1 MTVQKLM
8 LGIEKRLLIHSGERS
23 NVLYFLLFFML
34 VSAGMAIGRS
44 SADALFFKRVGIE
57 YLPLMYIIQSLM
69 LAAVSL
75 VYTAFADLIPAE
87 RFFRNLFGVLITLIL
102 GSWVVIHSVETTLIY
117 PAYYLIYEVSSE
129 LLLVHAALYMNQNMT
144 TLQAKRLAPLVYA
157 GAQVGT
163 IIGGLTLA
171 LAAPVVGTQN
181 MLLFWCGLL
190 IAAVVALYIRHKR
203 HGAST
208 HYRKPRKTQ
217 NLLNESL
224 TQIQQGI
231 KFTYN
236 SSLLRASSLTLFF
249 MVVAFYVLCY
259 SVNRV
264 YTNTFESEESLT
276 RFFGLLTAVTSI
288 LALSMQV
295 FVTNRAIKHFGV
307 RTINLLFPWTTLASL
322 AALTVSFNLPAAL
335 IGSLNKDALMPA
347 FRNPVHSMFFNVLPH
362 YMQGRIRA
370 ISVAV
375 VLPLALLSGG
385 FLLLMMQ
392 RLDTPVYFL
401 VPGMLAA
408 MLYLFFS
415 RKMNDAYVS
424 TLIATLKERL
434 FLPNERM
441 YADLGSCSD
450 EDMQEIMRGVTHR
463 DTEVSIA
470 FSRVLAESFPDRAA
484 GIILQRSA
492 GEDNATTDRY
502 LKLLGSLDITEHVD
516 DLHEL
521 AAHGDAHLQAS
532 ILLLLQGQDDKPSI
546 TQAIHL
552 LDSDNPR
559 LRATAIQVALRHP
572 DSAPGSTRIMS
583 VWQALLQDNRATQL
597 AALDLIPDL
606 HHLSE
611 QERQSLQATYQSAF
625 SQLLDDAQ
633 DETRIRALRSMQS
646 WYGDSSADIHH
657 ALLQSLGSEHPG
669 IREAAARCLHLAND
683 EQRTS
688 LLLQAIGD
696 ANPRVRQAGIET
708 MKATTEDYENLSLQW
723 IMDNQGSLR
732 AQQALLKPLL
742 DSGLDKTV
750 FAEIA
755 RKKSEEAQVLGQ
767 ALSIMDADA
776 GELNC
781 LELLRI
787 TLKEQLDQNIDI
799 ALLALEPL
807 YEPGLIAII
816 RAGFA
821 SGDARYVAN
830 ACEALENLD
839 KQAITAGLSVMLQ
852 KSVSN
857 DFSTDDSLFKSL
869 EDVINWCMNHSNNW
883 LKLCGDQALQPTN
896 A

>member
-1 MTVQKLM
+1 MKG
-8 LGIEKRLLIHSGERS
+8 GIEKRLLIHAGERG
-23 NVLYFLLFFML
+23 NVIYFLLFFLL

-57 YLPLMYIIQSLM
+57 YLPLMYIIQSMM

-102 GSWVVIHSVETTLIY
+102 GSWIVIHSSETTLIY

-129 LLLVHAALYMNQNMT
+129 VLLVHAALYMNQNMT

-171 LAAPVVGTQN
+171 FAAPLVGTQN
-181 MLLFWCGLL
+181 MLLVWCGLL
-190 IAAVVALYIRHKR
+190 VAASAALYVRHKR

-208 HYRKPRKTQ
+208 HFRKPRKTQ
-217 NLLNESL
+217 HLLNEGL
-224 TQIQQGI
+224 AQIQQGI

-264 YTNTFESEESLT
+264 YTQTFESEESLT

-288 LALSMQV
+288 LALSMQL

-322 AALTVSFNLPAAL
+322 AALTVSFALPAAL
-335 IGSLNKDALMPA
+335 IGSLNKDAFMPA

-385 FLLLMMQ
+385 FLLLLMQ

-434 FLPNERM
+434 FLPDEQM
-441 YADLGSCSD
+441 YADLGGCSD
-450 EDMQEIMRGVTHR
+450 EDRQEIMRGVTHT

-470 FSRVLAESFPDRAA
+470 FSRVLVESFPDKAA
-484 GIILQRSA
+484 SIILQRSS
-492 GEDNATTDRY
+492 GEDNATADRY
-502 LKLLGSLDITEHVD
+502 LKLLGRLDISEHID
-516 DLHEL
+516 DLKQR
-521 AAHGDAHLQAS
+521 AQHGDAHLQAS
-532 ILLLLQGQDDKPSI
+532 ILQLLLACGDQGSI
-546 TQAIHL
+546 TQTIQL

-559 LRATAIQVALRHP
+559 LRATGIQAALRYP
-572 DSAPGSTRIMS
+572 DSAPGNARILS
-583 VWQALLQDNRATQL
+583 VWQALLQDDRTTQL
-597 AALDLIPDL
+597 AALDLIPEL
-606 HHLSE
+606 QHLPE
-611 QERQSLQATYQSAF
+611 QERQTLQPAYQSAF
-625 SQLLDDAQ
+625 SQLLGDALDD
-633 DETRIRALRSMQS
+633 TRVRALRSMQS
-646 WYGDSSADIHH
+646 WHGDSSDEIHH
-657 ALLQSLGSEHPG
+657 ALLHSLASEQSGV
-669 IREAAARCLHLAND
+669 REAAARCLHLAND

-708 MKATTEDYENLSLQW
+708 MKASTEDHKDLALQW

-742 DSGLDKTV
+742 DVGLPNSV
-750 FAEIA
+750 FADIA
-755 RKKSEEAQVLGQ
+755 RKKSEEAQLLGQ

-776 GELNC
+776 GGLNC

-787 TLKEQLDQNIDI
+787 TLKEQLDQNIDL

-821 SGDARYVAN
+821 SGDARHVAN

-857 DFSTDDSLFKSL
+857 DFSSDDSFFRSL
-869 EDVINWCMNHSNNW
+869 EDVVNWCVNHRNSW
-883 LKLCGDQALQPTN
+883 LNLCGDQALQPLN

>member
-1 MTVQKLM
+1 MKG
-8 LGIEKRLLIHSGERS
+8 GIEKRLLIHSGERS
-23 NVLYFLLFFML
+23 NVLYFLFFFLL

-57 YLPLMYIIQSLM
+57 YLPLMYIIQSLI

-102 GSWVVIHSVETTLIY
+102 GSWVVIHSSETTLIY

-129 LLLVHAALYMNQNMT
+129 VLLVHAALYMNQNMT

-171 LAAPVVGTQN
+171 LAAPLVGTQN
-181 MLLFWCGLL
+181 MLLVWCGLL
-190 IAAVVALYIRHKR
+190 VAGSAALYVRHKR

-208 HYRKPRKTQ
+208 HFRKPRKTQ
-217 NLLNESL
+217 HLLNEGL
-224 TQIQQGI
+224 AQIQQGI

-264 YTNTFESEESLT
+264 YTQTFESEESLT
-276 RFFGLLTAVTSI
+276 QFFGLLTAVTSI
-288 LALSMQV
+288 LALCMQL

-307 RTINLLFPWTTLASL
+307 RAINLLFPWTTLASL
-322 AALTVSFNLPAAL
+322 AALTFSFALPAAL
-335 IGSLNKDALMPA
+335 VGSFNKDALMPA
-347 FRNPVHSMFFNVLPH
+347 FRNPVHAMFFNVLPQ

-375 VLPLALLSGG
+375 VLPLALLTGG
-385 FLLLMMQ
+385 FLLLLMQ
-392 RLDTPVYFL
+392 TLDTPVYFL

-408 MLYLFFS
+408 LLYLFFS
-415 RKMNDAYVS
+415 RKMNEAYVS

-434 FLPNERM
+434 FLPNEQM

-450 EDMQEIMRGVTHR
+450 EDMQEIMRGVMHS

-484 GIILQRSA
+484 SIILQRSS

-502 LKLLGSLDITEHVD
+502 LKLLGSLDIARHVD
-516 DLHEL
+516 DLHKR
-521 AAHGDAHLQAS
+521 ATHGDAHLQAS
-532 ILLLLQGQDDKPSI
+532 ILLLLLAHGDRDTSTRTI
-546 TQAIHL
+546 RL

-559 LRATAIQVALRHP
+559 LRATAIQAALRYP
-572 DSAPGSTRIMS
+572 DSAPDSARIMS
-583 VWQALLQDNRATQL
+583 VWQALLQDDRTTQL

-606 HHLSE
+606 QHLPQ
-611 QERQSLQATYQSAF
+611 QERQSLQAAYQSAF
-625 SQLLDDAQ
+625 SQLLDDTQ
-633 DETRIRALRSMQS
+633 DETRVRALRSMQS
-646 WYGDSSADIHH
+646 WHGDSSADIQH
-657 ALLQSLGSEHPG
+657 ALQHSLASEHPG
-669 IREAAARCLHLAND
+669 VREAAARCLHLAND
-683 EQRTS
+683 EQRAS

-708 MKATTEDYENLSLQW
+708 MKATTDGYEDLALQW

-750 FAEIA
+750 FADIA
-755 RKKSEEAQVLGQ
+755 RKKSEEAQILGQ

-776 GELNC
+776 GGLNC

-787 TLKEQLDQNIDI
+787 TLKEQLDQNIDL

-821 SGDARYVAN
+821 SGDARHVAN

-869 EDVINWCMNHSNNW
+869 EDVVNWCVNHRNNW
-883 LKLCGDQALQPTN
+883 LNLCGDQALQPLN

>member
-1 MTVQKLM
+1 MS
-8 LGIEKRLLIHSGERS
+8 GRIEKKFLIHAGERG
-23 NVLYFLLFFML
+23 NVIYFLLFFLL

-57 YLPLMYIIQSLM
+57 YLPLMYIIQSMM

-102 GSWVVIHSVETTLIY
+102 GSWIVIHTSETTLIY

-129 LLLVHAALYMNQNMT
+129 VLLVHAALYMNQNMT

-171 LAAPVVGTQN
+171 FAAPLVGTQN
-181 MLLFWCGLL
+181 MLLVWCGLL
-190 IAAVVALYIRHKR
+190 VAASAALYIRHKR

-208 HYRKPRKTQ
+208 HFRKPRKTQ
-217 NLLNESL
+217 HLLNEGL
-224 TQIQQGI
+224 AQIQQGI

-264 YTNTFESEESLT
+264 YTQTFESEESLT

-288 LALSMQV
+288 LALSMQL

-322 AALTVSFNLPAAL
+322 AALTVSFALPAAL
-335 IGSLNKDALMPA
+335 IGSLNKDAFMPA

-385 FLLLMMQ
+385 FLLLLMQ

-434 FLPNERM
+434 FLPDEQM
-441 YADLGSCSD
+441 YADLGGCSD
-450 EDMQEIMRGVTHR
+450 EDRQEIMRGVTHT

-470 FSRVLAESFPDRAA
+470 FSRVLVESFPDKAA
-484 GIILQRSA
+484 SIILQRSS
-492 GEDNATTDRY
+492 GEDNATADRY
-502 LKLLGSLDITEHVD
+502 LKLLGRLDISEHID
-516 DLHEL
+516 DLKQR
-521 AAHGDAHLQAS
+521 AQHGDAHLQAS
-532 ILLLLQGQDDKPSI
+532 ILQLLLACGDQGSI
-546 TQAIHL
+546 TQTIQL

-559 LRATAIQVALRHP
+559 LRATGIQAALRYP
-572 DSAPGSTRIMS
+572 DSAPGNARILS
-583 VWQALLQDNRATQL
+583 VWQALLQDDRTTQL
-597 AALDLIPDL
+597 AALDLIPEL
-606 HHLSE
+606 QHLPE
-611 QERQSLQATYQSAF
+611 QERQTLQPAYQSAF
-625 SQLLDDAQ
+625 SQLLGDALDD
-633 DETRIRALRSMQS
+633 TRVRALRSMQS
-646 WYGDSSADIHH
+646 WHGDSSDEIHH
-657 ALLQSLGSEHPG
+657 ALLHSLASEQSGV
-669 IREAAARCLHLAND
+669 REAAARCLHLAND

-708 MKATTEDYENLSLQW
+708 MKASTEDHKDLALQW

-742 DSGLDKTV
+742 DVGLPNSV
-750 FAEIA
+750 FADIA
-755 RKKSEEAQVLGQ
+755 RKKSEEAQLLGQ

-776 GELNC
+776 GGLNC

-787 TLKEQLDQNIDI
+787 TLKEQLDQNIDL

-821 SGDARYVAN
+821 SGDARHVAN

-857 DFSTDDSLFKSL
+857 DFSSDDSFFRSL
-869 EDVINWCMNHSNNW
+869 EDVVNWCVNHRNSW
-883 LKLCGDQALQPTN
+883 LNLCGDQALQPLN

>member
-1 MTVQKLM
+1 MS
-8 LGIEKRLLIHSGERS
+8 GRIEKKFLIHAGERG
-23 NVLYFLLFFML
+23 NVIYFLLFFLL

-57 YLPLMYIIQSLM
+57 YLPLMYIIQSMM

-102 GSWVVIHSVETTLIY
+102 GSWIVIHSSETTLIY

-129 LLLVHAALYMNQNMT
+129 VLLVHAALYMNQNMT

-171 LAAPVVGTQN
+171 FAAPLVGTQN
-181 MLLFWCGLL
+181 MLLVWCGLL
-190 IAAVVALYIRHKR
+190 VAASAALYIRHKR

-208 HYRKPRKTQ
+208 HFRKPRKTQ
-217 NLLNESL
+217 HLLNEGL
-224 TQIQQGI
+224 AQIQQGI

-264 YTNTFESEESLT
+264 YTQTFESEESLT

-288 LALSMQV
+288 LALSMQL

-322 AALTVSFNLPAAL
+322 AALTVSFALPAAL
-335 IGSLNKDALMPA
+335 IGSLNKDAFMPA

-385 FLLLMMQ
+385 FLLLLMQ

-434 FLPNERM
+434 FLPDEQM
-441 YADLGSCSD
+441 YADLGGCSD
-450 EDMQEIMRGVTHR
+450 EDRQEIMRGVTHT

-470 FSRVLAESFPDRAA
+470 FSRVLVESFPDKAA
-484 GIILQRSA
+484 SIILQRSS
-492 GEDNATTDRY
+492 GEDNATADRY
-502 LKLLGSLDITEHVD
+502 LKLLGRLDISEHID
-516 DLHEL
+516 DLKQR
-521 AAHGDAHLQAS
+521 AQHGDAHLQAS
-532 ILLLLQGQDDKPSI
+532 ILQLLLACGDQGSI
-546 TQAIHL
+546 TQTIQL

-559 LRATAIQVALRHP
+559 LRATGIQAALRYP
-572 DSAPGSTRIMS
+572 DSAPGNARILS
-583 VWQALLQDNRATQL
+583 VWQALLQDDRTTQL
-597 AALDLIPDL
+597 AALDLIPEL
-606 HHLSE
+606 QHLPE
-611 QERQSLQATYQSAF
+611 QERQTLQPAYQSAF
-625 SQLLDDAQ
+625 SQLLGDALDD
-633 DETRIRALRSMQS
+633 TRVRALRSMQS
-646 WYGDSSADIHH
+646 WHGDSSDEIHH
-657 ALLQSLGSEHPG
+657 ALLHSLASEQSGV
-669 IREAAARCLHLAND
+669 REAAARCLHLAND

-708 MKATTEDYENLSLQW
+708 MKASTEDHKDLALQW

-742 DSGLDKTV
+742 DVGLPNSV
-750 FAEIA
+750 FADIA
-755 RKKSEEAQVLGQ
+755 RKKSEEAQLLGQ

-776 GELNC
+776 GGLNC

-787 TLKEQLDQNIDI
+787 TLKEQLDQNIDL

-821 SGDARYVAN
+821 SGDARHVAN

-857 DFSTDDSLFKSL
+857 DFSSDDSFFRSL
-869 EDVINWCMNHSNNW
+869 EDVVNWCVNHRNSW
-883 LKLCGDQALQPTN
+883 LNLCGDQALQPLN

>member
-1 MTVQKLM
+1 MS
-8 LGIEKRLLIHSGERS
+8 GRIEKKFLIHAGERG
-23 NVLYFLLFFML
+23 NVIYFLLFFLL

-57 YLPLMYIIQSLM
+57 YLPLMYIIQSMM

-102 GSWVVIHSVETTLIY
+102 GSWIVIHTSETTLIY

-129 LLLVHAALYMNQNMT
+129 VLLVHAALYMNQNMT

-171 LAAPVVGTQN
+171 FAAPLVGTQN
-181 MLLFWCGLL
+181 MLLVWCGLL
-190 IAAVVALYIRHKR
+190 VAASAALYIRHKR

-208 HYRKPRKTQ
+208 HFRKPRKTQ
-217 NLLNESL
+217 HLLNEGL
-224 TQIQQGI
+224 AQIQQGI

-264 YTNTFESEESLT
+264 YTQTFESEESLT

-288 LALSMQV
+288 LALSMQL

-322 AALTVSFNLPAAL
+322 AALTVSFALPAAL
-335 IGSLNKDALMPA
+335 IGSLNKDAFMPA

-385 FLLLMMQ
+385 FLLLLMQ

-434 FLPNERM
+434 FLPDEQM
-441 YADLGSCSD
+441 YADLGGCSD
-450 EDMQEIMRGVTHR
+450 EDRQEIMRGVTHT

-470 FSRVLAESFPDRAA
+470 FSRVLAESFPDKAA
-484 GIILQRSA
+484 SIILQRSM
-492 GEDNATTDRY
+492 GEDNATADRY
-502 LKLLGSLDITEHVD
+502 LKLLGRLDISEHID
-516 DLHEL
+516 DLKQR
-521 AAHGDAHLQAS
+521 AQHGDAHLQAS
-532 ILLLLQGQDDKPSI
+532 ILQLLLACGDQGSI
-546 TQAIHL
+546 TQTIQL

-559 LRATAIQVALRHP
+559 LRATGIQAALRYP
-572 DSAPGSTRIMS
+572 DSAPGNARILS
-583 VWQALLQDNRATQL
+583 VWQALLQDDRTTQL
-597 AALDLIPDL
+597 AALDLIPEL
-606 HHLSE
+606 QHLPE
-611 QERQSLQATYQSAF
+611 QERQTLQPAYQSAF
-625 SQLLDDAQ
+625 SQLLGDALDD
-633 DETRIRALRSMQS
+633 TRVRALRSMQS
-646 WYGDSSADIHH
+646 WHGDSSDEIHH
-657 ALLQSLGSEHPG
+657 ALLHSLASEQSGV
-669 IREAAARCLHLAND
+669 REAAARCLHLAND

-708 MKATTEDYENLSLQW
+708 MKASTEDHKDLALQW

-742 DSGLDKTV
+742 DVGLPNSV
-750 FAEIA
+750 FADIA
-755 RKKSEEAQVLGQ
+755 RKKSEEAQLLGQ

-776 GELNC
+776 GGLNC

-787 TLKEQLDQNIDI
+787 TLKEQLDQNIDL

-821 SGDARYVAN
+821 SGDARHVAN

-857 DFSTDDSLFKSL
+857 DFSSDDSFFRSL
-869 EDVINWCMNHSNNW
+869 EDVVNWCVNHRNSW
-883 LKLCGDQALQPTN
+883 LNLCGDQALQPLN

>member
-1 MTVQKLM
+1 MKG
-8 LGIEKRLLIHSGERS
+8 GIEKRLLIHSGERS
-23 NVLYFLLFFML
+23 NVLYFLFFFLL

-57 YLPLMYIIQSLM
+57 YLPLMYIIQSLI

-102 GSWVVIHSVETTLIY
+102 GSWVVIHSSETTLIY

-129 LLLVHAALYMNQNMT
+129 VLLVHAALYMNQNMT

-171 LAAPVVGTQN
+171 LAAPLIGTQN
-181 MLLFWCGLL
+181 MLLIWCGLL
-190 IAAVVALYIRHKR
+190 VAGSAALYVRHKR

-208 HYRKPRKTQ
+208 HFRKPRKTQ
-217 NLLNESL
+217 HLLNEGL
-224 TQIQQGI
+224 AQIQQGI

-264 YTNTFESEESLT
+264 YTQTFESEESLT
-276 RFFGLLTAVTSI
+276 QFFGLLTAVTSI
-288 LALSMQV
+288 LALCMQL

-307 RTINLLFPWTTLASL
+307 RAINLLFPWTTLASL
-322 AALTVSFNLPAAL
+322 AALTFSFALPAAL
-335 IGSLNKDALMPA
+335 VGSFNKDALMPA
-347 FRNPVHSMFFNVLPH
+347 FRNPVHAMFFNVLPQ

-385 FLLLMMQ
+385 FLLLLMQ
-392 RLDTPVYFL
+392 RLDNPVYFL

-408 MLYLFFS
+408 LLYLFFS
-415 RKMNDAYVS
+415 RKMNEAYVS

-434 FLPNERM
+434 FLPNEQM

-450 EDMQEIMRGVTHR
+450 EDMQEIMRGVTHS

-484 GIILQRSA
+484 SIILQRSS

-502 LKLLGSLDITEHVD
+502 LKLLGSLDIASHVD
-516 DLHEL
+516 DLHKR

-532 ILLLLQGQDDKPSI
+532 ILLLLLAHGDRDSVI
-546 TQAIHL
+546 RTIRL

-559 LRATAIQVALRHP
+559 LRATAIQAALRHP
-572 DSAPGSTRIMS
+572 DSAPGSARIMS
-583 VWQALLQDNRATQL
+583 VWQALLQDDRTTQL

-606 HHLSE
+606 QLLP
-611 QERQSLQATYQSAF
+611 QQQRQTLQAAYQSAF
-625 SQLLDDAQ
+625 SQLLDDTRN
-633 DETRIRALRSMQS
+633 ETRIRALRSMQS
-646 WYGDSSADIHH
+646 WHGDSSADIQQ
-657 ALLQSLGSEHPG
+657 ALLHSLASEHPG
-669 IREAAARCLHLAND
+669 IREAAARCLHLADD
-683 EQRTS
+683 EQRAS
-688 LLLQAIGD
+688 QLLQAIGD

-708 MKATTEDYENLSLQW
+708 MKATTQDYEDLALQW
-723 IMDNQGSLR
+723 ILDNQGSLR

-750 FAEIA
+750 FADIA
-755 RKKSEEAQVLGQ
+755 RKKSEEAQLLGQ
-767 ALSIMDADA
+767 ALSILDADA
-776 GELNC
+776 GGINC

-787 TLKEQLDQNIDI
+787 TLKEQLDQNIDL

-821 SGDARYVAN
+821 SGDARHVAN

-869 EDVINWCMNHSNNW
+869 EDVVNWCVNHRNNW
-883 LKLCGDQALQPTN
+883 LNLCGDQALQPLN

>member
-1 MTVQKLM
+1 MKG
-8 LGIEKRLLIHSGERS
+8 GIEKRLLIHAGERG
-23 NVLYFLLFFML
+23 NVIYFLLFFLL

-57 YLPLMYIIQSLM
+57 YLPLMYIIQSMM

-87 RFFRNLFGVLITLIL
+87 RFFRNLFGVLIVLVL
-102 GSWVVIHSVETTLIY
+102 CSWVVIHNSDTTLIY
-117 PAYYLIYEVSSE
+117 PVYYLIYEVSSE
-129 LLLVHAALYMNQNMT
+129 VLLVHAALYMNQNMT

-157 GAQVGT
+157 GAQIGT
-163 IIGGLTLA
+163 IIGGLTL
-171 LAAPVVGTQN
+171 LFAAPLIGTQN
-181 MLLFWCGLL
+181 MLLVWCGLL
-190 IAAVVALYIRHKR
+190 VTSIAALYVRHKR

-208 HYRKPRKTQ
+208 HFRKPRKTQ
-217 NLLNESL
+217 HLLNEGL
-224 TQIQQGI
+224 TQIQQGV

-264 YTNTFESEESLT
+264 YTQTFESEESLT

-288 LALSMQV
+288 LALSMQL
-295 FVTNRAIKHFGV
+295 FITNRAIRHFGV
-307 RTINLLFPWTTLASL
+307 RAINLFFPWTTLASL
-322 AALTVSFNLPAAL
+322 AALTVSFSLPAAL
-335 IGSLNKDALMPA
+335 IGSFNKDALMPA
-347 FRNPVHSMFFNVLPH
+347 FRNPVHSMFFNVLPD

-375 VLPLALLSGG
+375 VLPLALLTGG
-385 FLLLMMQ
+385 FLLLLMQ

-408 MLYLFFS
+408 LLYLFFS
-415 RKMNDAYVS
+415 GKMNKAYVS

-434 FLPNERM
+434 FLPNEQM
-441 YADLGSCSD
+441 YADLGDCSD
-450 EDMQEIMRGVTHR
+450 EDMQEIMRGVTHS

-470 FSRVLAESFPDRAA
+470 FSRVLAASFPDRAA
-484 GIILQRSA
+484 SIILQRSS
-492 GEDNATTDRY
+492 GEDNAAADRY
-502 LKLLGSLDITEHVD
+502 LKLLDRLDIAGHID
-516 DLHEL
+516 DLNQR
-521 AAHGDAHLQAS
+521 AQRGDAHLQAS
-532 ILLLLQGQDDKPSI
+532 ILQLLLAQGDHDTISRTI
-546 TQAIHL
+546 RL

-559 LRATAIQVALRHP
+559 LRATAIQAALRYP
-572 DSAPGSTRIMS
+572 DSAPGIARILS
-583 VWQALLQDNRATQL
+583 VWQALLQDDRTTQL
-597 AALDLIPDL
+597 AALALIPELQDL
-606 HHLSE
+606 PE
-611 QERQSLQATYQSAF
+611 QERQTLQPAYQSAF
-625 SQLLDDAQ
+625 SQLLEDAHDD
-633 DETRIRALRSMQS
+633 TRVRALHSMQS
-646 WYGDSSADIHH
+646 WHGDSSDDIQL
-657 ALLQSLGSEHPG
+657 ALRHSLASEHPG
-669 IREAAARCLHLAND
+669 VREAAARCLHLANAG
-683 EQRTS
+683 QRTS

-708 MKATTEDYENLSLQW
+708 MKATTEDHKDLALQW

-742 DSGLDKTV
+742 DSGLPNSV
-750 FAEIA
+750 FADIA
-755 RKKSEEAQVLGQ
+755 RKKSEEAQLLGQ

-776 GELNC
+776 GGLNC
-781 LELLRI
+781 LELLRL
-787 TLKEQLDQNIDI
+787 TLKEQLDQNID
-799 ALLALEPL
+799 LALMALQPL

-821 SGDARYVAN
+821 SGDARHVAN

-839 KQAITAGLSVMLQ
+839 KQEITAGLSVMLQ

-857 DFSTDDSLFKSL
+857 DFSGDDSFFGSL
-869 EDVINWCMNHSNNW
+869 EDVVNWCVHHSNSW
-883 LKLCGDQALQPTN
+883 LNLCGDQALQPSN

>member
-1 MTVQKLM
+1 MS
-8 LGIEKRLLIHSGERS
+8 GRIEKKFLIHAGERG
-23 NVLYFLLFFML
+23 NVIYFLLFFLL

-57 YLPLMYIIQSLM
+57 YLPLMYIIQSMM

-102 GSWVVIHSVETTLIY
+102 GSWIVIHSSETTLIY

-129 LLLVHAALYMNQNMT
+129 VLLVHAALYMNQNMT

-171 LAAPVVGTQN
+171 FAAPLVGTQN
-181 MLLFWCGLL
+181 MLLVWCGLL
-190 IAAVVALYIRHKR
+190 VAASAALYIRHKR

-208 HYRKPRKTQ
+208 HFRKPRKTQ
-217 NLLNESL
+217 HLLNEGL
-224 TQIQQGI
+224 AQIQQGI

-264 YTNTFESEESLT
+264 YTQTFESEESLT

-288 LALSMQV
+288 LALSMQL

-322 AALTVSFNLPAAL
+322 AALTVSFALPAAL
-335 IGSLNKDALMPA
+335 IGSLNKDAFMPA

-385 FLLLMMQ
+385 FLLLLMQ

-434 FLPNERM
+434 FLPDEQM
-441 YADLGSCSD
+441 YADLGGCSD
-450 EDMQEIMRGVTHR
+450 EDRQEIMRGVTHT

-470 FSRVLAESFPDRAA
+470 FSRVLAESFPDKAA
-484 GIILQRSA
+484 SIILQRSM
-492 GEDNATTDRY
+492 GEDNATADRY
-502 LKLLGSLDITEHVD
+502 LKLLGRLDISEHID
-516 DLHEL
+516 DLKQR
-521 AAHGDAHLQAS
+521 AQHGDAHLQAS
-532 ILLLLQGQDDKPSI
+532 ILQLLLACGDQGSI
-546 TQAIHL
+546 TQTIQL

-559 LRATAIQVALRHP
+559 LRATGIQAALRYP
-572 DSAPGSTRIMS
+572 DSAPGNARILS
-583 VWQALLQDNRATQL
+583 VWQALLQDDRTTQL
-597 AALDLIPDL
+597 AALDLIPEL
-606 HHLSE
+606 QHLPE
-611 QERQSLQATYQSAF
+611 QERQTLQPAYQSAF
-625 SQLLDDAQ
+625 SQLLGDALDD
-633 DETRIRALRSMQS
+633 TRVRALRSMQS
-646 WYGDSSADIHH
+646 WHGDSSDEIHH
-657 ALLQSLGSEHPG
+657 ALLHSLASEQSGV
-669 IREAAARCLHLAND
+669 REAAARCLHLAND

-708 MKATTEDYENLSLQW
+708 MKASTEDHKDLALQW

-742 DSGLDKTV
+742 DVGLPNSV
-750 FAEIA
+750 FADIA
-755 RKKSEEAQVLGQ
+755 RKKSEEAQLLGQ

-776 GELNC
+776 GGLNC

-787 TLKEQLDQNIDI
+787 TLKEQLDQNIDL

-821 SGDARYVAN
+821 SGDARHVAN

-857 DFSTDDSLFKSL
+857 DFSSDDSFFRSL
-869 EDVINWCMNHSNNW
+869 EDVVNWCVNHRNSW
-883 LKLCGDQALQPTN
+883 LNLCGDQALQPLN